1 MGLFD
6 DFSQFL
12 ETRLD
17 EFLREHPELELWAL
31 EEQLR
36 EQDADIRRSIAD
48 LKGQETKLQA
58 SILET
63 AQDVQRWH
71 QRIVKVEAAGEVKLA
86 AAAREREAAL
96 LRQGNQ
102 LWGQMEGVKARI
114 VQLKT
119 LLTQVETRLK
129 EVKVKASAARAARS
143 TATTDT
149 ADTTG
154 WRQTWSRSTSGGLDP
169 LEEQFKQWEMDEE
182 LAQLKRKMGQ

>member
-6 DFSQFL
+6 DFSKFL
-12 ETRLD
+12 EARLD
-17 EFLREHPELELWAL
+17 EFLQEHPELELWAL

-36 EQDADIRRSIAD
+36 EQETDIRRSIAD
-48 LKGQETKLQA
+48 LKAKEKRLQD

-86 AAAREREAAL
+86 EAAREREAAL

-114 VQLKT
+114 VQAQD
-119 LLTQVETRLK
+119 LLNQVEARLR
-129 EVKVKASAARAARS
+129 EVKIKANAARS
-143 TATTDT
+143 PQATE
-149 ADTTG
+149 TTG
-154 WRQTWSRSTSGGLDP
+154 TSNTAGWGQSWSKKSGGADP
-169 LEEQFKQWEMDEE
+169 LEQKFQQWEMDDE
-182 LAQLKRKMGQ
+182 LAQLKRNMGK